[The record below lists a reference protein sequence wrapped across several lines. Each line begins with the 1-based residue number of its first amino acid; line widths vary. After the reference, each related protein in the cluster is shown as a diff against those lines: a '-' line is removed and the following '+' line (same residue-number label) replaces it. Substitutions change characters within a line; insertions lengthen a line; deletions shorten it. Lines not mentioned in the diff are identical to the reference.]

1 MNNLFFVAIDLLE
14 DFHKSGDLETVKDF
28 TNIIE
33 AMHYSIEEAALDYI
47 HDYNREDLEEEYLPM
62 IWRC

>member
-1 MNNLFFVAIDLLE
+1 MSPSSIYFDVIDQLE

-28 TNIIE
+28 SNIIE
-33 AMHYSIEEAALDYI
+33 EMHYKVEEAAQDYI

-62 IWRC
+62 I

>member
-1 MNNLFFVAIDLLE
+1 MMNNSIYFLVADQLE

-28 TNIIE
+28 SDIIE
-33 AMHYSIEEAALDYI
+33 QMHYKIEEAAQDYI

-62 IWRC
+62 I